1 MSGLN
6 GMSGR
11 RAVAGCCVAGYSVT
25 GCGVAVSQVAM
36 SRMTMSA
43 VQMASVA
50 MPVRAACVA
59 VTPET
64 TQRHGRQAR
73 GAQQ

>member
-6 GMSGR
+6 AMSGR

-25 GCGVAVSQVAM
+25 RCGVAVAQVAM
-36 SRMTMSA
+36 SRVTMSA
-43 VQMASVA
+43 VQMTGVPMS
-50 MPVRAACVA
+50 MRAARVA

-64 TQRHGRQAR
+64 TQRHGCQAR